1 MNEDN
6 AVEEALSRPLLDEP
20 PPPAYEDMMAAAAE
34 AGESSSPLP
43 PPSYSSE
50 LGESNP
56 ESNSCRSK
64 LATRLTKIPTIAY
77 ILIAIIGF
85 LILMFLSAAVFFPP
99 KIPDTTNHTNHTNH
113 TMPPPLTEGSVRD
126 GDGPKGIHISFTES
140 PSEIHIQ
147 FSTQNIGKPVVE
159 LAAKDN
165 PTDTKKFDGTS
176 TTYLVTEMCEKNK
189 SADVIKKFIP
199 PGQLHTVRVADLKPR
214 TEYIYRAGIST
225 GQGIDWG
232 DFIEFRSPASSGY
245 IPSNNN
251 MNATKPLVTFLA
263 LADQGTD
270 VAAKNVSNLIT
281 TIVNKTSIDS
291 IHIIGDLS
299 YADGHTQIWGN
310 YMDMIEPFASRVPTM
325 VAAGNHEYDYDTL
338 GDGTKDASGVNTSDV
353 FHPSWGGK
361 AFHDEGGECG
371 VSIAKRFAAPNNG
384 NKIFWYSF
392 QQELVH
398 TVVLSSEHN
407 MTVGSPQYAFLEK
420 ELSHINRTITPWVVV
435 EVHRP
440 LYNSEKYWEQ
450 DAVGLGMRNEIEEVL
465 YMNKVDLVLS
475 GHYHGYLRSC
485 DGVYREKCSSGGPM
499 HITLGTGGGPLDCHK
514 SLIPN
519 HYTDKFDGCNFG
531 VGRMSVY
538 NASALHF
545 EFVTLGEVVLDDVW
559 LVRQRAS

>member
-1 MNEDN
+1 
-6 AVEEALSRPLLDEP
+6 
-20 PPPAYEDMMAAAAE
+20 
-34 AGESSSPLP
+34 
-43 PPSYSSE
+43 
-50 LGESNP
+50 
-56 ESNSCRSK
+56 
-64 LATRLTKIPTIAY
+64 
-77 ILIAIIGF
+77 
-85 LILMFLSAAVFFPP
+85 
-99 KIPDTTNHTNHTNH
+99 
-113 TMPPPLTEGSVRD
+113 
-126 GDGPKGIHISFTES
+126 
-140 PSEIHIQ
+140 
-147 FSTQNIGKPVVE
+147 
-159 LAAKDN
+159 
-165 PTDTKKFDGTS
+165 
-176 TTYLVTEMCEKNK
+176 MCEKNK

-199 PGQLHTVRVADLKPR
+199 PGQLHPVRITDLKPR

-232 DFIEFRSPASSGY
+232 DFIEFRSPASPDF
-245 IPSNNN
+245 IPPNN

-281 TIVNKTSIDS
+281 TIVNNTNIDS

-299 YADGHTQIWGN
+299 YADGHTQIWGT
-310 YMDMIEPFASRVPTM
+310 YMDMIEPFASQVPTM
-325 VAAGNHEYDYDTL
+325 VAVGNHEYDYDTL
-338 GDGTKDASGVNTSDV
+338 GDGSKDASGVNTSDV

-392 QQELVH
+392 KQELVH

-407 MTVGSPQYAFLEK
+407 MTVGSPQYAFLAK
-420 ELSHINRTITPWVVV
+420 DLSSINRTITPWVVV

-440 LYNSEKYWEQ
+440 LYNSEKYWTQ
-450 DAVGLGMRNEIEEVL
+450 DAVGLGMRNEIEELL

-499 HITLGTGGGPLDCHK
+499 HITLGTGGRPLDCHK

-531 VGRMSVY
+531 VGRTSVY

-545 EFVTLGEVVLDDVW
+545 EFVTLGEDVLDDVW